1 MKIAII
7 TSPFCEL
14 PPDAIGAVE
23 RRWANT
29 AAEFAKHGHSVELLG
44 KKGRTILPSEER
56 LCRTYVRGYQRTS
69 SVYMDIIL
77 DFFYSLRALWRV
89 GISDILVCNTFWTP
103 ILGPL
108 LFRRK
113 YGKLVY
119 NVARFPRRHLRLY
132 KSVDLFE
139 CTSTPVKDEL
149 LRICPEYK
157 EKTKVTPNP
166 INVDVYNPSRW
177 NRADTTMR
185 IGYHGRIHRE
195 KGLDLLATAVS
206 GLARQF
212 PEIKLRLIGSWEIAR
227 GGSGDEHKNLLDK
240 LSGGRIEWVGALS
253 DPCKIVNCLGPCRIY
268 CYPSVAEKGE
278 TFGVSPLEA
287 MGLGMPTVVSAL
299 KCFADY
305 VEADKNAIVF
315 NHHSKDCVQ
324 ELSDKIAQLLNDEPL
339 QMRLSTHAADTA
351 RQYSTAEIACR
362 YLQDFDLLLREVDA

>member
-29 AAEFAKHGHSVELLG
+29 AAEFAKQGHSVELLG

-56 LCRTYVRGYQRTS
+56 LHRTYVRGYKRTS
-69 SVYMDIIL
+69 SVYTDIIL
-77 DFFYSLRALWRV
+77 DFFYSFRALWRV
-89 GISDILVCNTFWTP
+89 GRCDILVCNTFWTP
-103 ILGPL
+103 VLGPL

-119 NVARFPRRHLRLY
+119 NVARFPKRHLRLY
-132 KSVDLFE
+132 KLVDLFE

-177 NRADTTMR
+177 NPTDTTMM
-185 IGYHGRIHRE
+185 IGYHGRIHKE
-195 KGLDLLATAVS
+195 KGLDLLASTV
-206 GLARQF
+206 GELAQQF

-227 GGSGDEHKNLLDK
+227 GGSGEEYKNLLDK
-240 LSGGRIEWVGALS
+240 LSGGRIEWIGALS
-253 DPCKIVNCLGPCRIY
+253 DPLKIVDSLRSCRVY

-287 MGLGMPTVVSAL
+287 MGLGMPTVVSSL
-299 KCFADY
+299 KCFSDYAD
-305 VEADKNAIVF
+305 AGRNALAF
-315 NHHSKDCVQ
+315 NHRAENCVQ
-324 ELSDKIAQLLNDEPL
+324 ELASKITQLLGDEKL
-339 QMRLSTHAADTA
+339 QMQLSVNAADTA
-351 RQYSTAEIACR
+351 QRFSTAEIARR
-362 YLQDFDLLLREVDA
+362 YLSDFDLLLREVDI